1 MNFSDKISEDLA
13 LRTDLNHYTTNKKVQ
28 QPVKAIFPM
37 GFKTEQLLQS
47 SP

>member
-13 LRTDLNHYTTNKKVQ
+13 LRTDLNHDTTNKKVQ

-37 GFKTEQLLQS
+37 GFKIE
-47 SP
+47 